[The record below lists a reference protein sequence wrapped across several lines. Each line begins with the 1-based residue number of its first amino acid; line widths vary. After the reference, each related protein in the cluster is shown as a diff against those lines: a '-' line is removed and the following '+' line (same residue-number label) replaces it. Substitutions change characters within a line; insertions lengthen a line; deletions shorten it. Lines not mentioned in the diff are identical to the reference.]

1 LKLKSGGLLRSE
13 VRKTPPP
20 AAATTNNLRLDRQLC
35 FPLYAASRLITRLYQ
50 PLLEPLGLTYPQY
63 VVLLILWEDAPCS
76 VSHIGKRALLNT
88 NTLTPLLKR
97 MDELNYV
104 HRERS
109 TADERVVV
117 ISLTKA
123 GTLLRGRCA
132 CIPESLSAAISYSPQ
147 KAVALKRSLDELISK
162 LQALPETLA
171 TNVSM

>member
-1 LKLKSGGLLRSE
+1 MK
-13 VRKTPPP
+13 KTPPLVT
-20 AAATTNNLRLDRQLC
+20 AKANNLRLDRQLC

-76 VSHIGKRALLNT
+76 VSHIGERALLNS

-97 MDELNYV
+97 MEDLNYI
-104 HRERS
+104 RRTRS
-109 TADERVVV
+109 VTDERVVE
-117 ISLTKA
+117 ISLSKA
-123 GTLLRGRCA
+123 GTLLKGRCA
-132 CIPESLSAAISYSPQ
+132 CIPESLNAAISYSPE

-171 TNVSM
+171 RNA